1 MKILFATSECM
12 PFVKTGG
19 IADVMGALPREIL
32 KAGEDVRVILPLYKA
47 ISSEWREKMQHML
60 YFYINL
66 GWRRQY
72 VGIETMVYG
81 GVTYYFVDNE
91 QYFGRDYIYGM
102 GGDEGERFAYFCRA
116 VMEALPKIDFI
127 PDVLHCNDWQT
138 GLIPVLHKL
147 QYKQLELFENI
158 EEYSRKPIPYGAES
172 YSLLSCLY
180 GIMAVCLKTDSFA
193 ELSDKSRGSMRYVM
207 ELIDY
212 INEHYREP
220 LTAET
225 LSRQMN
231 LSPTYLYS
239 LFRTYLGVTP
249 LNYIN
254 SVRLREAYG
263 LLEEGRSV
271 TETASGVGIP
281 NVSYF
286 IKLFKSAT
294 GVTPFQWKSRKKQKT
309 TQD

>member
-1 MKILFATSECM
+1 
-12 PFVKTGG
+12 
-19 IADVMGALPREIL
+19 
-32 KAGEDVRVILPLYKA
+32 
-47 ISSEWREKMQHML
+47 
-60 YFYINL
+60 
-66 GWRRQY
+66 
-72 VGIETMVYG
+72 
-81 GVTYYFVDNE
+81 
-91 QYFGRDYIYGM
+91 
-102 GGDEGERFAYFCRA
+102 
-116 VMEALPKIDFI
+116 
-127 PDVLHCNDWQT
+127 
-138 GLIPVLHKL
+138 
-147 QYKQLELFENI
+147 
-158 EEYSRKPIPYGAES
+158 
-172 YSLLSCLY
+172 
-180 GIMAVCLKTDSFA
+180 MAVCLKTDSFA

-212 INEHYREP
+212 INEHYRES

-271 TETASGVGIP
+271 TEAASAVWIP

>member
-1 MKILFATSECM
+1 M
-12 PFVKTGG
+12 PEGPKFERPE
-19 IADVMGALPREIL
+19 DRNWDGALPITCYDLHTIALYELPISPNWHNEMEIVHTKAELALYINDTCHEAAPGDVFFINPRQIHSAVRRGPGEVYAVVFDLNLLRMPDPGAPSNQLIDEIL
-32 KAGEDVRVILPLYKA
+32 RQSKRFVTKPERDSALYRK
-47 ISSEWREKMQHML
+47 
-60 YFYINL
+60 
-66 GWRRQY
+66 
-72 VGIETMVYG
+72 T
-81 GVTYYFVDNE
+81 
-91 QYFGRDYIYGM
+91 
-102 GGDEGERFAYFCRA
+102 
-116 VMEALPKIDFI
+116 
-127 PDVLHCNDWQT
+127 
-138 GLIPVLHKL
+138 
-147 QYKQLELFENI
+147 LELFENI
-158 EEYSRKPIPYGAES
+158 EEYSRKPIRYGAES

-225 LSRQMN
+225 LSKQMN

-271 TETASGVGIP
+271 TEAASAVGIP

-309 TQD
+309 IQD